1 MRSHVRHAVLFRLAV
16 IVLCSAATLGCG
28 TTKWTDT
35 RRAATEQV
43 LLSDAMDRAVSELDF
58 RALAGKTVFLDS
70 TYVKN
75 ATDWEYLIST
85 MRQHMLASGCVLRDK
100 KEEADYIVEVRAGAI
115 GTDRHD
121 LLYGVPATEFPSF
134 VALAGVPSAIPE
146 MPFVKKTE
154 QRGVARV
161 AVFAYNTKTGRPVWQ
176 SGVIPVESNAKDLW
190 VLGAGPFQRGT
201 IYDGTKFAGDK
212 LTIPLIDPTSDR
224 DRQDHFSVADEAYFA
239 EPVETEVAEEQ
250 MAEKQVA
257 ETTVTKATA
266 QAKKEVAPP
275 KAAAE
280 LPKAA
285 AAIPKAAAAT
295 PKAAAEPPKTAAEP
309 PKATATQA
317 AATPVP
323 ETETTAAAPKAPTT
337 SPAEQT
343 APMSPATSTSA
354 SPPKEVAS
362 GIDKVLVAE
371 PAVSPAG
378 YAEVLE
384 EEQPPEKP

>member
-1 MRSHVRHAVLFRLAV
+1 MLFRLTV

-35 RRAATEQV
+35 KRAATEQV

-58 RALAGKTVFLDS
+58 RALAGKTVYLDP

-85 MRQHMLASGCVLRDK
+85 MRQHMLASGCILRDK
-100 KEEADYIVEVRAGAI
+100 KEEADYVVEVRAGAI

-121 LLYGVPATEFPSF
+121 LLYGVPATEIPSF
-134 VALAGVPSAIPE
+134 VPAVGTPRAIPE
-146 MPFVKKTE
+146 IPLVKKTE

-201 IYDGTKFAGDK
+201 IYDGTRFAGDK
-212 LTIPLIDPTSDR
+212 LTIPLIDPTSGR

-239 EPVETEVAEEQ
+239 EPVEPEVAEEQ
-250 MAEKQVA
+250 VA
-257 ETTVTKATA
+257 ETTETKAA
-266 QAKKEVAPP
+266 EQA
-275 KAAAE
+275 
-280 LPKAA
+280 
-285 AAIPKAAAAT
+285 
-295 PKAAAEPPKTAAEP
+295 KTAAA
-309 PKATATQA
+309 PKATATQP
-317 AATPVP
+317 AATPSP
-323 ETETTAAAPKAPTT
+323 EVKTAAAAPKAPTP

-343 APMSPATSTSA
+343 APVSPAASTSA
-354 SPPKEVAS
+354 SPPKQVVG

-378 YAEVLE
+378 YAEVPE

>member
-1 MRSHVRHAVLFRLAV
+1 MSQLRHDVLFRLAV

-35 RRAATEQV
+35 KRAATEQV

-70 TYVKN
+70 TYVKY

-100 KEEADYIVEVRAGAI
+100 KEEADYVVEVRAGAI
-115 GTDRHD
+115 GTDRHE
-121 LLYGVPATEFPSF
+121 LLYGVPATEIPSF
-134 VALAGVPSAIPE
+134 VPLVSMPRAIPE
-146 MPFVKKTE
+146 MPIVKKTE

-201 IYDGTKFAGDK
+201 IYDGTKFGGDK
-212 LTIPLIDPTSDR
+212 LTIPLIDPTSGR
-224 DRQDHFSVADEAYFA
+224 DRQNHFSVADEAYFA

-250 MAEKQVA
+250 VA
-257 ETTVTKATA
+257 ETTETKATE
-266 QAKKEVAPP
+266 QAET
-275 KAAAE
+275 
-280 LPKAA
+280 AA
-285 AAIPKAAAAT
+285 AAA
-295 PKAAAEPPKTAAEP
+295 KTA
-309 PKATATQA
+309 
-317 AATPVP
+317 
-323 ETETTAAAPKAPTT
+323 AAAPKAPTP
-337 SPAEQT
+337 SPADQT
-343 APMSPATSTSA
+343 APVPPAASPSA
-354 SPPKEVAS
+354 SPPKQVVG
-362 GIDKVLVAE
+362 GIDKVLAAE

-384 EEQPPEKP
+384 EAQPPEKP